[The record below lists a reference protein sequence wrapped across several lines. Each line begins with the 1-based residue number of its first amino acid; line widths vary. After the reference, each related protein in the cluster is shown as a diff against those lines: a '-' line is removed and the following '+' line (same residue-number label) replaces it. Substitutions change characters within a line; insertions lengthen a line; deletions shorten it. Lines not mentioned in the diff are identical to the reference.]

1 MGRRLGESLDIVRR
15 HVEAGT
21 VSGET
26 LVLLCRMVEDAAQ
39 RHDADELHE
48 TLRLAQQIVT
58 VAGETL
64 RPEAE
69 RLVTLCAERIAQVPS
84 AATPLPDG
92 EVPCPGCG
100 RPVPASAVRCRS
112 CGTLLV

>member
-1 MGRRLGESLDIVRR
+1 LACAIIGRRLGEPLDIVRR

-26 LVLLCRMVEDAAQ
+26 LVLLFRVVE
-39 RHDADELHE
+39 
-48 TLRLAQQIVT
+48 
-58 VAGETL
+58 
-64 RPEAE
+64 
-69 RLVTLCAERIAQVPS
+69 
-84 AATPLPDG
+84 
-92 EVPCPGCG
+92 CPGCG